1 MLLSP
6 KSPLSEETVMV
17 SPVFG
22 VSDPSANQTAL
33 IAQKLRVEQA
43 LKGSSSWFIV
53 IAGLSLVNSVLFM
66 SGAKIHFIFGLGFTQ
81 IVDALAH
88 NVGET
93 GVVLDLI
100 INGVIAAVFA
110 LFWNFAR
117 KGEKWAWVAGMG
129 LYVLDGLILLLFKD
143 FLSVAFHGWALYRMS
158 MGWKLLPVMEKLKQ
172 SSTQGTVSSSF

>member
-1 MLLSP
+1 MASP
-6 KSPLSEETVMV
+6 AP
-17 SPVFG
+17 G
-22 VSDPSANQTAL
+22 VSNSSTNQTAL
-33 IAQKLRVEQA
+33 VAQKLRVEQA

-66 SGAKIHFIFGLGFTQ
+66 SGTKIHFIFGLGLTQ

-88 NVGET
+88 NVGST
-93 GVVLDLI
+93 GIVLDLI
-100 INGVIAAVFA
+100 INGVIAAVFV

-117 KGEKWAWVAGMG
+117 KGEKWAWLAGMG

-158 MGWKLLPVMEKLKQ
+158 TGWKLLPVMEKLKQ
-172 SSTQGTVSSSF
+172 SGTTGTISSSF

>member
-1 MLLSP
+1 MASP
-6 KSPLSEETVMV
+6 SV
-17 SPVFG
+17 G
-22 VSDPSANQTAL
+22 VSNPSVNQTAL

-66 SGAKIHFIFGLGFTQ
+66 TGAKIHFIFGLGFTQ

-88 NVGET
+88 NVGGT

-100 INGVIAAVFA
+100 INGVIAAVFV

-117 KGEKWAWVAGMG
+117 KGEKWAWLAGMG

-158 MGWKLLPVMEKLKQ
+158 MGWKLLPVREKLNQ
-172 SSTQGTVSSSF
+172 ASASGTISSSF

>member
-1 MLLSP
+1 
-6 KSPLSEETVMV
+6 MV

-100 INGVIAAVFA
+100 INGVVAAVFA

>member
-1 MLLSP
+1 MSSP
-6 KSPLSEETVMV
+6 AV
-17 SPVFG
+17 G
-22 VSDPSANQTAL
+22 VSNPNANQTAL
-33 IAQKLRVEQA
+33 FAQKLRVEQA
-43 LKGSSSWFIV
+43 LKASSSWFIV

-66 SGAKIHFIFGLGFTQ
+66 TGARLHFIFGLGLTQ

-88 NVGET
+88 NIGST
-93 GVVLDLI
+93 GVMLDLI

-117 KGEKWAWVAGMG
+117 TGQKWAWLAGMG

-158 MGWKLLPVMEKLKQ
+158 TGWKLLPVLEKLKQ
-172 SSTQGTVSSSF
+172 AGAQGTISSSY